1 MSYWKVEATAELVKN
16 LIYNNV
22 FLLQD
27 DENLNLYQLLLTFN
41 IYINI
46 ITVINILRTEFLCL
60 FQFFRLI
67 TKILVFS
74 SLSFKKKLSNYTLY
88 TASIKM
94 TKMVR
99 SILIY
104 SDLSYFH
111 VNREI
116 WKFSGKFE

>member
-60 FQFFRLI
+60 F
-67 TKILVFS
+67 
-74 SLSFKKKLSNYTLY
+74 
-88 TASIKM
+88 
-94 TKMVR
+94 
-99 SILIY
+99 
-104 SDLSYFH
+104 
-111 VNREI
+111 
-116 WKFSGKFE
+116 

>member
-1 MSYWKVEATAELVKN
+1 MFVPIFQADHKN
-16 LIYNNV
+16 SSL
-22 FLLQD
+22 
-27 DENLNLYQLLLTFN
+27 
-41 IYINI
+41 
-46 ITVINILRTEFLCL
+46 
-60 FQFFRLI
+60 
-67 TKILVFS
+67 FS